1 MLAKSLDL
9 CASSQNHQTPWQYY
23 NNGHLER
30 DDTFG
35 IVELCHFNFESLMT
49 QVFRVNITYYL
60 LLTKLGDPVNVNCTK
75 TAGIHPEPNNI
86 FARYTPRVA

>member
-30 DDTFG
+30 DDTFA
-35 IVELCHFNFESLMT
+35 IVELCHFNFQSTMT
-49 QVFRVNITYYL
+49 QVHSTHSESQSTSLTSHAYY
-60 LLTKLGDPVNVNCTK
+60 T
-75 TAGIHPEPNNI
+75 
-86 FARYTPRVA
+86 

>member
-30 DDTFG
+30 DDTFN
-35 IVELCHFNFESLMT
+35 IVELCHFNFQSTMT
-49 QVFRVNITYYL
+49 QVGTRIPPPSLHYYSV
-60 LLTKLGDPVNVNCTK
+60 TSRWSKPPVDTK
-75 TAGIHPEPNNI
+75 TK
-86 FARYTPRVA
+86 VAF

>member
-49 QVFRVNITYYL
+49 QVFRVNITYYCTYYL
-60 LLTKLGDPVNVNCTK
+60 LS
-75 TAGIHPEPNNI
+75 
-86 FARYTPRVA
+86 